1 MSQSEGVLHFGSDL
15 RVAVVGAG
23 LMGTGVAHVFA
34 DAGHQVHIFDRDP
47 EVSARAPDQIR
58 SQLSALGADPSGA
71 DRVRPTTDLEPA
83 VRGASLVIECV
94 REDLATKKEL
104 FKEIEPLVWPNTVL
118 ATNTSVIP
126 IGQIMQGLVR
136 PERALGMH
144 WWNPAY
150 LVPLVEVIGTER
162 TAEEVVVDVISL
174 LSAIGKVPVRV
185 RRDIP
190 GFIGNRLQHAM
201 WREAIALVADGV
213 CDAETIDLVV
223 KNSFGMRLGILGP
236 MENADLIGLDLV
248 LAAHATLFPDLTRD
262 AVPSPLLEALVTEG
276 DLGMKAGK
284 GFFDWPS
291 GEQERVRSSL
301 IDHLLHSDGGDA
313 RSCPSN
319 ARSAAVDQ
327 SN

>member
-1 MSQSEGVLHFGSDL
+1 MSHSERVFDFGSDFHVTVL
-15 RVAVVGAG
+15 GAG

-34 DAGHQVHIFDRDP
+34 CAGHQVQIFDRDP

-58 SQLSALGADPSGA
+58 SQLSALGADPSAA
-71 DRVRPTTDLEPA
+71 DNVHPTADLVKA
-83 VRGASLVIECV
+83 LRSASLVIECI
-94 REDLATKKEL
+94 REDLATKQAL
-104 FKEIEPLVWPNTVL
+104 FNEIEPLVGPTTVL

-150 LVPLVEVIGTER
+150 LVPLVEVIATER
-162 TAEEVVVDVISL
+162 TAEDLVVYVISL
-174 LSAIGKVPVRV
+174 LSALGKVPVRV

-223 KNSFGMRLGILGP
+223 KNSFGKRLGFLGP

-262 AVPSPLLEALVTEG
+262 ALPSPLLKRLVTKG
-276 DLGMKAGK
+276 DFGMKTGK

-291 GEQERVRSSL
+291 AEQERVRSSL
-301 IDHLLHSDGGDA
+301 VDHLLHSDVGDV
-313 RSCPSN
+313 RSRLSDT
-319 ARSAAVDQ
+319 RGAAVDQ
-327 SN
+327 PN